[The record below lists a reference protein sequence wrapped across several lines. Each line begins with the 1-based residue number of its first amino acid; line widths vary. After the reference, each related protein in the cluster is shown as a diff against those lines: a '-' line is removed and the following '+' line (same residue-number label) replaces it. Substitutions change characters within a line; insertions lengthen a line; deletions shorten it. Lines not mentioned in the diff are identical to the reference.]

1 MLHQLEIENYAVI
14 ERLRVSFHAGLNL
27 LTGETGSGKSILVD
41 ALSLLLGGKA
51 SAELVRAGEERA
63 RVAGVFE
70 ISSPPEGLDL
80 EQGELLVER
89 EILAN
94 GKSRAYLNGRLVTLA
109 ALRELAPALGDIH
122 GQHEQQDLFSPQT
135 QLQMLD
141 EFCGASD
148 LRQRAG
154 ELFAQWKRMGE
165 NLDALRIDEQERLR
179 LLDLWK
185 FQQQEIGQAKLRP
198 GEDAELEQEKRVL
211 ANLSR
216 IQQSGA
222 AAYEALYESPEAA
235 VSQAKRAIRALED
248 LSRFDV
254 RFASLAQAIGG
265 ARISLEEA
273 AIELRD
279 QLDRLEA
286 NPERLSEVEDRLA
299 LIEKLK
305 RKYGS
310 TVDEILAFGE
320 QVGARL
326 AELESSEEAIR
337 SAQKKQAELAA
348 QYKKIAAELSQRRR
362 EGAKRLEKPV
372 ERELA
377 ALAME
382 RTRFAVVFED
392 GSDGPEAW
400 TQHGIDR
407 VQFLV
412 SPNPG
417 EPLRSLELVASGG
430 ELSRITLAIKTCL
443 AGAPPKANSVP
454 RTLVFDEI
462 DAGIGGRAA
471 EAVGRRLQRLS
482 RSYQLLCVTHL
493 PQIAGFAAHHY
504 AVDKQLKAGRTIT
517 TVTELKGEDRVRELA
532 RMLSG
537 AQVTADAMRHAQQL
551 LEAGRSEAR
560 GA

>member
-63 RVAGVFE
+63 RMAGVFE

-135 QLQMLD
+135 QLEMLD

-154 ELFAQWKRMGE
+154 DLFAQWKQAGAR
-165 NLDALRIDEQERLR
+165 LDALRVNEQEKLR

-185 FQQQEIGQAKLRP
+185 FQEQEIGQAKLRP
-198 GEDAELEQEKRVL
+198 GEDAELEQEERVL

-216 IQQSGA
+216 IQQGGA
-222 AAYEALYESPEAA
+222 TAYEALYESPDAA

-248 LSRFDV
+248 LSRFDA

-265 ARISLEEA
+265 AGISLEEA

-320 QVGARL
+320 QVAARL

-337 SAQKKQAELAA
+337 SAQKDQAELAA
-348 QYKKIAAELSQRRR
+348 QYSKIAAELSQRRR

-443 AGAPPKANSVP
+443 AGASSGGNSVP

-462 DAGIGGRAA
+462 DAGIDGRAA
-471 EAVGRRLQRLS
+471 EAVGRRLQGLS

-493 PQIAGFAAHHY
+493 PQIAGFAGHHY